1 MSDKA
6 LTVALT
12 GGIGSGKSAAG
23 EYFAEL
29 GALVVDSDQLS
40 RDAIA
45 RGTEGFDTVVA
56 RFGDGI
62 LQNGDIS
69 RSALGELVFSDPSA
83 RKDLESIIHP
93 AVREA
98 WEQLVHAAASG
109 AIVINQ
115 IPLLVE
121 TQGSGR
127 FDRVIAVS
135 APIELRR
142 ERLRARGMKDYQI
155 DRIVDS
161 QVDDATREEAAQ
173 FVIVNDG
180 DREQLL
186 RQVESIFEELQR
198 LAQDLA

>member
-12 GGIGSGKSAAG
+12 GGIGSGKSTAG
-23 EYFAEL
+23 DYFAEL

-40 RDAIA
+40 RDVIA
-45 RGTEGFDTVVA
+45 RGTEGFDAVVA

-98 WEQLVHAAASG
+98 WEELVHAAASG

-180 DREQLL
+180 DRDQLL

>member
-1 MSDKA
+1 VPDKV

-23 EYFAEL
+23 DYFAEL
-29 GALVVDSDQLS
+29 GAIVVDSDQLA
-40 RDAIA
+40 RDVIT
-45 RGTEGFDTVVA
+45 RGTDGFDAVVA

-69 RSALGELVFSDPSA
+69 RSALGELVFSDPIA

-98 WEQLVHAAASG
+98 WDHMVHAAAPG
-109 AIVINQ
+109 AVLINQ

-121 TQGSGR
+121 TKGSGR
-127 FDRVIAVS
+127 FHRVITVS

-142 ERLRARGMKDYQI
+142 ERLRARGMKDFQI
-155 DRIVDS
+155 ARVLES
-161 QVDDATREEAAQ
+161 QVDDAAREAAAH
-173 FVIVNDG
+173 FVISNDG
-180 DREQLL
+180 DLDHLL
-186 RQVESIFEELQR
+186 HQVENVFEKLMVLAKEL
-198 LAQDLA
+198 A